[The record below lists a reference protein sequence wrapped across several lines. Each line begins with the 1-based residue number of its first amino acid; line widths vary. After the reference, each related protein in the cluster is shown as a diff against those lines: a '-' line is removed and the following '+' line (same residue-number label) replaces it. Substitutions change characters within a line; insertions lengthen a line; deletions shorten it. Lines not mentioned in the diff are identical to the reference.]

1 MKKILFLLV
10 LLCVIPYIIIV
21 LFLPNR
27 IDSHFQFESNQVVR
41 VRREKAGLIEEVPLE
56 EYVIGV
62 LAGEM
67 PVSFELEALKAQAV
81 AARSYV
87 MKKMEYNQE
96 DDYDILDTPQN
107 QMYISMEELK
117 NSWGNDFQNNYQKL
131 YQAVMET
138 SGEYLTY
145 DGNLIEAFYF
155 STSSGMTENSGEVF
169 QTQLPYLVSVKSEWD
184 QDVSPV
190 FTENV
195 TFSLYEF
202 YSKLNIPYQ
211 DILEI
216 SVQKMTSTGRIKEI
230 LINDKLF
237 TGNEVAYDLDL
248 RSSYFSIKQEGNEV
262 SIQTKGYGHG
272 VGMSQYGA
280 EGMAKKGYQYDE
292 ILKYYYHGV
301 EIAKI

>member
-1 MKKILFLLV
+1 MKKILLCFLFLCFLPYLLV
-10 LLCVIPYIIIV
+10 SF
-21 LFLPNR
+21 FLPIPFESN
-27 IDSHFQFESNQVVR
+27 FEFESNQVVR
-41 VRREKAGLIEEVPLE
+41 VRREKAGNIEEVPLE
-56 EYVIGV
+56 EYVLGV

-87 MKKMEYNQE
+87 MKKMEYNQN

-107 QMYISMEELK
+107 QMYISTSELK
-117 NSWGNDFQNNYQKL
+117 DLWGSDFQKKYSKL
-131 YQAVMET
+131 YQAVTET

-145 DGNLIEAFYF
+145 DGKLIESFYF

-190 FTENV
+190 FCENI
-195 TFSLYEF
+195 TFSLYDF
-202 YSKLNIPYQ
+202 YTKLNIPYQ
-211 DILEI
+211 DQLEV

-230 LINDKLF
+230 LINDILF

-262 SIQTKGYGHG
+262 LIQTKGYGHG

-280 EGMAKKGYQYDE
+280 QGMAMKGYHYDE
-292 ILKYYYHGV
+292 ILTYYYQGV
-301 EIAKI
+301 EIKK